1 MDDGVRR
8 RAVLGVVGVGWI
20 KARQGI
26 NQLVRYDPGP
36 GGGDFTVLRP
46 PWRGTAAAAAH
57 KYTVVSGVRT
67 VGDAT
72 ASVPGRQTHHAFM
85 LLPPP
90 CARLVVLLFSLYRR
104 NSPVRCT
111 VSYYS
116 K

>member
-1 MDDGVRR
+1 MDQG
-8 RAVLGVVGVGWI
+8 

-36 GGGDFTVLRP
+36 GGGVAQRQQQ
-46 PWRGTAAAAAH
+46 RI

-67 VGDAT
+67 VGIRGGKLIT
-72 ASVPGRQTHHAFM
+72 